1 MFSERCNKYTDC
13 ASCEQF
19 RKDVFKYRSYP
30 RGMFIPK
37 ERCSQNIIYFILKGE
52 VWVNSNEHPD
62 TILRE
67 GDFILQPVGST
78 VEFRIHTP
86 VEVVLYLFD
95 RLQNVCNTRFQ
106 SGMSYVEGT
115 PPSSSLMSACIPLRY
130 FLEGM
135 KMFLNDDMLC
145 AGLMQSKQTELFYL
159 LNCYYTLKEL
169 SGFYSPIYSHNR
181 SFHYFVMN
189 NYQQVKDVENFA
201 QLGGYTVPTF
211 RRMFKETFDEPA
223 YQWML
228 KQKKQDILN
237 DITTTDMT
245 ITEISVKYGFESLAN
260 FSHFCRSNFGKSP
273 RALRSE

>member
-1 MFSERCNKYTDC
+1 MFEKRCNKYTDC
-13 ASCEQF
+13 AGCEQF
-19 RKDVFKYRSYP
+19 RKDVFKYRNYP
-30 RGMFIPK
+30 RGMFIPR
-37 ERCSQNIIYFILKGE
+37 ERCSQNIMYFIIKGE
-52 VWVNSNEHPD
+52 LWVNSSEHPD

-67 GDFILQPVGST
+67 GNFILQPVGSS

-86 VEVVLYLFD
+86 VECILYLFD
-95 RLQNVCNTRFQ
+95 RLQNVCDTRFQ
-106 SGMSYVEGT
+106 SGLSFVEGT
-115 PPSSSLMSACIPLRY
+115 VPSSSVMNTCAPLHH

-135 KMFLNDDMLC
+135 KMILLDDMLC
-145 AGLMQSKQTELFYL
+145 LGLIQSKQTELFYL

-189 NYQQVKDVENFA
+189 NYLQVKDVEEFA
-201 QLGGYTVPTF
+201 RLGGYSVPTF

-237 DITTTDMT
+237 DITTTNMP
-245 ITEISVKYGFESLAN
+245 ITEISIKYGFESLAN